1 MMREEKIFKLLESA
15 TKQKKI
21 KKIPPPLAK
30 LPYHHIPKKLVT
42 ELGITPPLTINANKA
57 GEDPKKMD
65 KKLKQQMLANGQIF
79 AEVFNR
85 RIDPETGQYV
95 DLVDDNPDALE

>member
-1 MMREEKIFKLLESA
+1 
-15 TKQKKI
+15 
-21 KKIPPPLAK
+21 
-30 LPYHHIPKKLVT
+30 
-42 ELGITPPLTINANKA
+42 
-57 GEDPKKMD
+57 
-65 KKLKQQMLANGQIF
+65 MLANGQIF